1 MGILLD
7 AINMGISLDVM
18 TWGMITLQWVM
29 IFILFRMDRRT
40 NETVMDA
47 LDIVNSQAGNY
58 RTLAKMYD
66 DLLAVVKVL
75 LKEGQK

>member
-1 MGILLD
+1 
-7 AINMGISLDVM
+7 MGISLDVM

>member
-1 MGILLD
+1 
-7 AINMGISLDVM
+7 M

>member
-1 MGILLD
+1 
-7 AINMGISLDVM
+7 MGISLDVM

-40 NETVMDA
+40 NETVTDV